1 LNLSVQK
8 GRSRPPSVVDSLCR
22 QLADE
27 IVEGA
32 LQPGARLDEVGLA
45 SRFGVSRTPVREALR
60 QLEAT
65 GLVQRRPNRG
75 VVVTLVSRE
84 RLAAMFEA
92 MAEVEA
98 VCARL
103 AAARMT
109 TAERTALQRLHAEAA
124 AHAAA
129 GAEARY
135 ENANRRFHGLLYD
148 GAHNAELSAIA
159 ASMRARIAPFRRAQF
174 RVPGRIARS
183 WDEHDRVVRAIL
195 AGDGQAAE
203 AAMRAHLMTVRDAA
217 HDYRS
222 AKGEIG

>member
-1 LNLSVQK
+1 MSEQK

-27 IVEGA
+27 IVEGV
-32 LQPGARLDEVGLA
+32 LPPGIRLDEVGLA
-45 SRFGVSRTPVREALR
+45 GRFGVSRTPVREALR

-65 GLVQRRPNRG
+65 GMVQRRPNRG
-75 VVVTLVSRE
+75 VVVTTVGAE

-103 AAARMT
+103 AAQRMT
-109 TAERTALQRLHAEAA
+109 AAEREGLGRLHEDAA
-124 AHAAA
+124 AHVAS

-135 ENANRRFHGLLYD
+135 EEANRRFHGLLYD
-148 GAHNAELSAIA
+148 GAHNMELSAVA
-159 ASMRARIAPFRRAQF
+159 AAMRARIAPFRRAQF

-183 WDEHDRVVRAIL
+183 WEEHDRIVRAVL
-195 AGDGQAAE
+195 AGDGAAAG
-203 AAMRAHLMTVRDAA
+203 AATRAHLMTVRDAA
-217 HDYRS
+217 EGYR
-222 AKGEIG
+222 AGRGEPG